1 MVTDA
6 ALRDLA
12 RVLTAGGLQ
21 DNDALADACGL
32 DSEDLL
38 DVLAVASEH
47 GLARHVP
54 GRTDAW
60 CATFRARRLAAARVG
75 R

>member
-12 RVLTAGGLQ
+12 RTLTTGGMQ
-21 DNDALADACGL
+21 DVDELATACGL
-32 DSEDLL
+32 DEDALL

-54 GRTDAW
+54 GQTDAW
-60 CATFRARRLAAARVG
+60 CATFRARRLAATAAH
-75 R
+75 

>member
-12 RVLTAGGLQ
+12 RTLTAGGLQ
-21 DNDALADACGL
+21 DADELAAACDLDA
-32 DSEDLL
+32 EELL

-60 CATFRARRLAAARVG
+60 CATFRARRLAAAHVG